1 MYELEKYLDKQINK
15 TIDIK
20 IYDNYNLFGYKNITD
35 FTNDLNF
42 LLLTIY
48 NDYNIIEE
56 KNQRLNQNNFRDILI
71 DKYKTC
77 IITNTIA
84 DECEACH
91 LIPLYKYKNY
101 DIDNGILLS
110 SNLHKT
116 FDKYYW
122 SINPNTLKIEI
133 KNNINCGTIK
143 NYINNK
149 IKLDM
154 NIFLYNNLLNHYNIF
169 KNLII

>member
-1 MYELEKYLDKQINK
+1 MYELEKYLDQQINK
-15 TIDIK
+15 TINKK
-20 IYDNYNLFGYKNITD
+20 IYNNYKLFGYKNIND
-35 FTNDLNF
+35 FMIDLNF

-48 NDYNIIEE
+48 NDYNLIEE
-56 KNQRLNQNNFRDILI
+56 KNQRLDQENFRDILI
-71 DKYKTC
+71 NKYKTC

-91 LIPLYKYKNY
+91 IISLKEDKNY
-101 DIDNGILLS
+101 DIDNGILLA

-122 SINPNTLKIEI
+122 SINPDTLQIEI
-133 KNNINCGTIK
+133 RNDINCGTIK

-149 IKLDM
+149 VNLDM
-154 NIFLYNNLLNHYNIF
+154 NVFLYNNLQHHYNIF
-169 KNLII
+169 KNNI